1 MVIRALALFFAFQII
16 LFPQLKGE
24 SFRIQNGVLD
34 LRSASFNQAKP
45 IKIEGEVEFYWKKLI
60 DPNTFADSNFLEKP
74 QMVAIPKSWTTYRIG
89 NEKLPAE
96 GFATYRFTILCS
108 PNGKFGLYG
117 IRVPSVFSSYRL
129 WANGELING
138 VGRVGSNANEH
149 KPQFKHEN
157 LPILIDSHSST
168 QIEIVIQVSNYSHR
182 RAGLFW
188 PLYFG
193 SLESLSNSSRMSDII
208 NLIIIGLILIIGLNH
223 MNMYIFRRK
232 DRSNLYFGLVC
243 LAMIIRN
250 ITTGDRVLGFI
261 LPEMSWD
268 LLVKLDNFSGFGTIP
283 FFALFIYNLYKEDF
297 PKWIR
302 DTLVGIGAAIALFV
316 FVTPPMLFGKFRL
329 VFEIYTLIG
338 GLYLTFGVLLP
349 ASIKRRPSAIIA
361 FLGLF
366 ILYATAVND
375 VLSSMGIIQTAY
387 IAHYGL
393 AIFMLMQSVSI
404 TSKSAIAINSN
415 EDLSHQLELEKHGL
429 EEKIEERTRE
439 LTLQHNELIAH
450 QEKEQVR
457 TWVNS
462 GLNQISKV
470 LSSHKN
476 DFKLLSRNVLSAL
489 VKHVHARMGAL
500 YILNEDDP
508 YDQHL
513 ELVADYGCNKKMT
526 EVRKRIEIG
535 EGLVGTVFLE
545 NDSKV
550 IVNIPDDFFKISS
563 GMGDAK
569 PTVLLLVPLTFDD
582 KVYGVVELA
591 SFREF
596 KQHEKDFIQGAASNI
611 ATNLH
616 SVRMNEQNL
625 KLIKQFTEQAQDM
638 SEKEESMRRNLE
650 ELEYYREQYERLS
663 HGKTD
668 RIEQR
673 DEITEVKP
681 KRGRKKPS

>member
-60 DPNTFADSNFLEKP
+60 DPTTFADPNFLEKP
-74 QMVAIPKSWTTYRIG
+74 QMVAIPKSWTTYRIE

-96 GFATYRFTILCS
+96 GFATYRFTILCN
-108 PNGKFGLYG
+108 PNEKLGLYG

-149 KPQFKHEN
+149 KPQFTHEN
-157 LPILIDSHSST
+157 LPILIDSRSST

-188 PLYFG
+188 PLYFS

-223 MNMYIFRRK
+223 LNMYIFRRK

-243 LAMIIRN
+243 LVMIIRN
-250 ITTGDRVLGFI
+250 ITTGNRVLGFI

-268 LLVKLDNFSGFGTIP
+268 LLVKFDNFSGFGTIP

-302 DTLVGIGAAIALFV
+302 NTLVGIGVAIALFV

-375 VLSSMGIIQTAY
+375 VMSSMGIIQTAY

-393 AIFMLMQSVSI
+393 AIFMLMQSVLI

-415 EDLSHQLELEKHGL
+415 EDLSHQLELEMHGL

-439 LTLQHNELIAH
+439 LTQKHNELIAH

-457 TWVNS
+457 TWVTS
-462 GLNQISKV
+462 GLNHISNV
-470 LSSHKN
+470 LSAHKN

-513 ELVADYGCNKKMT
+513 ELVADYGCSKKMT

-545 NDSKV
+545 NDTKV
-550 IVNIPDDFFKISS
+550 IGNIPDDFFKISS

-569 PTVLLLVPLTFDD
+569 PTVMLIVPLTFEE
-582 KVYGVVELA
+582 KAYGVVELA

-596 KQHEKDFIQGAASNI
+596 KQHEKEFIQRAAFNI

-663 HGKTD
+663 QEKTN
-668 RIEQR
+668 RNEHSA
-673 DEITEVKP
+673 ENTEEKS
-681 KRGRKKPS
+681 KRGRKKSS